1 MARSKKPYPTITDV
15 ARAVDLSPTTV
26 SFVINNVPYANIPE
40 ETRERVWQ
48 AVKALGYR
56 PNAAAKVLRTQR
68 THTIGFVTDEVATT
82 PFAGQIIKGAQELA
96 WDNGKMLIII
106 NAGGNPSVLD
116 AAVEVLLDRQV
127 EGIIYAAVYH
137 QEVQPPPNLS
147 EVPAVLLDCYC
158 ADRSLPSVVPDE
170 VGGGRLAT
178 DLLIA
183 QGHRRIGFINLN
195 PGIPAAVG
203 RLQGYR
209 EALTAAGIAFDPELV
224 RHGNAQADGGYQQI
238 QQLMR
243 LDAPPTAV
251 FCGTDRTAMGAYDG
265 LRDLGLRVPQDV
277 SIVGFDNQEI
287 IAAYLRPALTTVQLP
302 HYEMG
307 RWAVQYLLDLIKQ
320 PSATTPPQRLES
332 CSPIIR
338 ESVRP
343 PAG

>member
-1 MARSKKPYPTITDV
+1 MPRNKKPYPTIADV
-15 ARAVDLSPTTV
+15 ARAVELSPTTV

-56 PNAAAKVLRTQR
+56 RNAAAKVLRTQQ

-82 PFAGQIIKGAQELA
+82 PFAGQVIKGAQELA
-96 WDNGKMLIII
+96 WDNEKMLIII
-106 NAGGNPSVLD
+106 NAGGNPSVLE

-137 QEVQPPPNLS
+137 QEVQPPRNLW
-147 EVPAVLLDCYC
+147 EVPTVLLDCYC

-170 VGGGRLAT
+170 VGGGRMAT
-178 DLLIA
+178 ELLIS
-183 QGHRRIGFINLN
+183 QGHRRIGFINLMADL
-195 PGIPAAVG
+195 PAAIG

-209 EALTAAGIAFDPELV
+209 EALAMSSIAFDPTLV
-224 RHGNAQADGGYQQI
+224 RHGNAQADGGYEQI

-243 LDAPPTAV
+243 LDSPPTAV
-251 FCGTDRTAMGAYDG
+251 FCGNDRTAMGAYDG

-287 IAAYLRPALTTVQLP
+287 IAAYLRPALTTVLLP
-302 HYEMG
+302 HYDMG
-307 RWAVQYLLDLIKQ
+307 RWAVQHLLNQIEH
-320 PSATTPPQRLES
+320 PAATTPLQHLEP
-332 CSPIIR
+332 CTAIIR
-338 ESVRP
+338 ESIRP
-343 PAG
+343 IAY